1 MGTEDERVVLLVVE
15 PDPDVDPDIADR
27 LARRL
32 RTEVAQ
38 LDVDARLAADGPLPE
53 GAKGADAVTLGAVV
67 VALSASGS
75 VFPLVVETVRDW
87 LARQAARHR
96 VSVTI
101 DGDTIALEKASAD
114 ERRALVDAYVLRHS
128 G

>member
-38 LDVDARLAADGPLPE
+38 LDVDARLAVEGPLPE

>member
-1 MGTEDERVVLLVVE
+1 MDDERVVLLVVE
-15 PDPDVDPDIADR
+15 PDPDVDPDSADR

-32 RTEVAQ
+32 RTEVAA
-38 LDVDARLAADGPLPE
+38 LDVDARLAADGPPPE

-67 VALSASGS
+67 VAMSAAGG
-75 VFPLVVETVRDW
+75 VFPLVIETVRDW

-101 DGDTIALEKASAD
+101 DGDTIALEKASAA
-114 ERRALVDAYVLRHS
+114 ERRALVDAYVQRHS

>member
-1 MGTEDERVVLLVVE
+1 MEDERVVLLVVE
-15 PDPDVDPDIADR
+15 PDPDVDPDSADR

-32 RTEVAQ
+32 RAEVAQ
-38 LDVDARLAADGPLPE
+38 LDVDTRLAVDGPVPE
-53 GAKGADAVTLGAVV
+53 GAKGVDAATLGAVV
-67 VALSASGS
+67 VSLSAAGG
-75 VFPLVVETVRDW
+75 VFPLVIETVRDW

-101 DGDTIALEKASAD
+101 DGDTIALERASAD
-114 ERRALVDAYVLRHS
+114 ERRVLVDAFVQRHS

>member
-1 MGTEDERVVLLVVE
+1 MDTEDERVVLLVVE
-15 PDPDVDPDIADR
+15 PDPDVDPDSADH

-32 RTEVAQ
+32 RAEVAA
-38 LDVDARLAADGPLPE
+38 LDVDARLAADGPQPD

-67 VALSASGS
+67 VAMSAAGG
-75 VFPLVVETVRDW
+75 VFPLVIETVRDW
-87 LARQAARHR
+87 LARQSARHR

-101 DGDTIALEKASAD
+101 DGDTIALEKASPE
-114 ERRALVDAYVLRHS
+114 ERQALVDAYVRRHS

>member
-38 LDVDARLAADGPLPE
+38 LDVDARLAVDGPLPE
-53 GAKGADAVTLGAVV
+53 GAKGVDAVTLGAVV

-87 LARQAARHR
+87 LSRQAARHR

>member
-1 MGTEDERVVLLVVE
+1 MDTEDERVVLLVVE
-15 PDPDVDPDIADR
+15 PDPDVDPDSADH

-32 RTEVAQ
+32 RAEVAA
-38 LDVDARLAADGPLPE
+38 LDVDARLAADGPPPD

-67 VALSASGS
+67 VGMSAAGG
-75 VFPLVVETVRDW
+75 VFPLVIETVRDW
-87 LARQAARHR
+87 LARQSARHR

-101 DGDTIALEKASAD
+101 DGDTIALEKASPE
-114 ERRALVDAYVLRHS
+114 ERQALVDAYVRRHS